1 MGAGHRQVSDEEI
14 LRLFAVSP
22 DPIVTAKELA
32 HNLPISQQAV
42 NKRLGQLEG
51 EGLITSRKV
60 GASAVVY
67 WLTEEGR
74 RTLSKAEYQQLE
86 SEDSQ

>member
-32 HNLPISQQAV
+32 RNLPISQQAV
-42 NKRLGQLEG
+42 NKRLGQLE
-51 EGLITSRKV
+51 ESGLITSRKV

-67 WLTEEGR
+67 WLTEGGR
-74 RTLSKAEYQQLE
+74 QTLSEAEYQQSE
-86 SEDSQ
+86 SEGSQ